1 MKLKCCTFSVAGWTS
16 VENKINDENTEY
28 LSIYL
33 YSEAV
38 SPFVRRM
45 TQTKRINTNTIVD
58 LLQACSSLLRLVL

>member
-45 TQTKRINTNTIVD
+45 TQTKRKNPNTTKNK
-58 LLQACSSLLRLVL
+58 